1 MRKNLFR
8 LRVFYHAAQIHH
20 ADRIGDMFHNR
31 KIMGDKQVGQSKL
44 LLELPEQVDDLR
56 LDRHIQRGNRL
67 VADNEIRSKRQRPG
81 DADSLPLPAR
91 ELMGIPLLIVGGQ
104 TADVHNAGDIAVKFF
119 RRDDPVLA
127 HRWVGVADLGGTTAI
142 QHSDSLKSDLSAVEA
157 DMEAARERCRSW
169 GGIEQKQGD
178 VSFIVPLFDFFPV
191 WLQFWAGEEEL
202 GIGAK
207 LNCLWDA
214 NTLDFMFYETT
225 WYARGFLQARLL
237 GRTAE

>member
-1 MRKNLFR
+1 MADNYEMLYDQSRRLFLSFDQRPMIERFGLEHDEDNLYFHI
-8 LRVFYHAAQIHH
+8 LGEKAA
-20 ADRIGDMFHNR
+20 
-31 KIMGDKQVGQSKL
+31 
-44 LLELPEQVDDLR
+44 
-56 LDRHIQRGNRL
+56 LDRETGVITC
-67 VADNEIRSKRQRPG
+67 
-81 DADSLPLPAR
+81 
-91 ELMGIPLLIVGGQ
+91 GGRRVSFG
-104 TADVHNAGDIAVKFF
+104 AACSAYDILSRAEKN
-119 RRDDPVLA
+119 PVLA

-169 GGIEQKQGD
+169 GGVEQKQGD